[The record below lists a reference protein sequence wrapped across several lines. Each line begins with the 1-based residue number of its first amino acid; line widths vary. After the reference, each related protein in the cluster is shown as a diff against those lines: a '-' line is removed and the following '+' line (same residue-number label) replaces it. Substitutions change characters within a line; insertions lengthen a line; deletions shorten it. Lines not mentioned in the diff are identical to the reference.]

1 MKKPQINPEDLEK
14 DMSKLF
20 SFLENLDNLDLED
33 DSQLEKLQEE
43 ADNFEKL
50 IKTKYNDYLDD
61 QE

>member
-20 SFLENLDNLDLED
+20 SFLDNLDNLDLED

-50 IKTKYNDYLDD
+50 IKTKYKDYLDD

>member
-33 DSQLEKLQEE
+33 ESQLEKLQEE

-50 IKTKYNDYLDD
+50 IKTKYKDYLDD

>member
-20 SFLENLDNLDLED
+20 SFLQNLDNLDLED
-33 DSQLEKLQEE
+33 ESQLEKLQEE

-50 IKTKYNDYLDD
+50 IKTKYKDYLDD

>member
-50 IKTKYNDYLDD
+50 IKTKYKDYLDD

>member
-1 MKKPQINPEDLEK
+1 MKKPPINPEDLEK

-20 SFLENLDNLDLED
+20 SFLQNLDNLDLED

-50 IKTKYNDYLDD
+50 IKTKYKDYLDD

>member
-20 SFLENLDNLDLED
+20 SFLQNLDNLDLED

-50 IKTKYNDYLDD
+50 IKTKYKDYLDD

>member
-50 IKTKYNDYLDD
+50 IKTKYKDYLDD
-61 QE
+61 QG

>member
-20 SFLENLDNLDLED
+20 SFLENLDNLNLED

-50 IKTKYNDYLDD
+50 IKTKYKDYLDD

>member
-14 DMSKLF
+14 DMNKLF

-50 IKTKYNDYLDD
+50 IKTKYKDYLDD